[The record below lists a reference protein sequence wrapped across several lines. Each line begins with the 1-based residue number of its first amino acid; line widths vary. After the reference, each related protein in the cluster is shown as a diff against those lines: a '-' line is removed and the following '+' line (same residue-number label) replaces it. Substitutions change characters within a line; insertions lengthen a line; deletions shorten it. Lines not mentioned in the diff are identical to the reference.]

1 MSSAFQLSSAYRPY
15 RPPLTESSTIVAGMA
30 IRTAA
35 TSSFPAQPRAN
46 VAESA
51 SEQQPASSAASRSR
65 PDVGE
70 GGWSVGAVVASGEA
84 PVWDI
89 VLGGHEGDRTCTS
102 ACGRA
107 EPTHKDTLL
116 TMSATAPGVPSRH
129 GLPMTGRRPTLERAD
144 LDARRADVVIVT
156 FDTAQILD
164 VTGPLEVFSSASRF
178 LPAVRYRTQVVT
190 TRGGPVRASCGLE
203 FASSPITDVTG
214 PVDTLMVAGGAD
226 MDAAVADTELLAQVR
241 RLATDARRVTSV
253 CSGAFVLA
261 AAGLLEGRRAT
272 THWAECGLLDDTYA
286 DVTVDPDAIYVHDG
300 NVWTSAGVTAGID
313 LALALV
319 ADDHGHQAAA
329 TVARQLVVYLQRSGG
344 QAQFSALLA
353 GQAADTEPVRDLLS
367 WLRDHLTD
375 DLSVAALARQINLS
389 ERQFTRVFKAEVGA
403 TAADHVEAVRL
414 ESACRLLE
422 TTNRTIEQIAK
433 TCGFGTPETMN
444 RTFRRRLDTTP
455 GEHRHHF
462 RGDIPVPIATP

>member
-1 MSSAFQLSSAYRPY
+1 MTGSTNPRSNE
-15 RPPLTESSTIVAGMA
+15 PPL
-30 IRTAA
+30 
-35 TSSFPAQPRAN
+35 
-46 VAESA
+46 
-51 SEQQPASSAASRSR
+51 
-65 PDVGE
+65 DL
-70 GGWSVGAVVASGEA
+70 
-84 PVWDI
+84 PV
-89 VLGGHEGDRTCTS
+89 
-102 ACGRA
+102 
-107 EPTHKDTLL
+107 
-116 TMSATAPGVPSRH
+116 
-129 GLPMTGRRPTLERAD
+129 ERG
-144 LDARRADVVIVT
+144 VVIVT

-178 LPAVRYRTQVVT
+178 LPAVQYRTQAVS

-203 FASSPITDVTG
+203 FASSPITEVTG

-226 MDAAVADTELLAQVR
+226 MDAAVANTELLAQVR
-241 RLATDARRVTSV
+241 RLAADARRVTSI

-272 THWAECGLLDDTYA
+272 THWAECELLGDTYA

-319 ADDHGHQAAA
+319 ADDHGRQAAA
-329 TVARQLVVYLQRSGG
+329 TIARQLVVYLQRSGG

-422 TTNRTIEQIAK
+422 TTNRTIDQIAK

-444 RTFRRRLDTTP
+444 RTFRRRLNTTP

-462 RGDIPVPIATP
+462 RSDTAMVSHGL

>member
-1 MSSAFQLSSAYRPY
+1 
-15 RPPLTESSTIVAGMA
+15 
-30 IRTAA
+30 
-35 TSSFPAQPRAN
+35 
-46 VAESA
+46 
-51 SEQQPASSAASRSR
+51 
-65 PDVGE
+65 
-70 GGWSVGAVVASGEA
+70 
-84 PVWDI
+84 
-89 VLGGHEGDRTCTS
+89 
-102 ACGRA
+102 
-107 EPTHKDTLL
+107 
-116 TMSATAPGVPSRH
+116 MSATGYPGVPSTH
-129 GLPMTGRRPTLERAD
+129 GHPMTVATNSTPIEPTPGAPVKRR
-144 LDARRADVVIVT
+144 VVIVT

-178 LPAVRYRTQVVT
+178 LPAVQYSTQVVT

-203 FASSPITDVTG
+203 FASSPVAELAG
-214 PVDTLMVAGGAD
+214 PVDTLLVAGGAG
-226 MDAAVADTELLAQVR
+226 MDAAAADTELLAQVR

-261 AAGLLEGRRAT
+261 AAGLLSGRRAT
-272 THWAECGLLDDTYA
+272 THWADCRLLGDTYA
-286 DVTVDPDAIYVHDG
+286 DVTVDSDAIYVRDG
-300 NVWTSAGVTAGID
+300 NVWTSAGITAGID

-353 GQAADTEPVRDLLS
+353 GQTADTQPVRDLLS

-389 ERQFTRVFKAEVGA
+389 ERQFTRVFKAQVGA

-422 TTNRTIEQIAK
+422 TTNRTIEQIAR

-444 RTFRRRLDTTP
+444 RTFRRRLSTTP
-455 GEHRHHF
+455 GEQRHHF
-462 RGDIPVPIATP
+462 QGDSSSLLMP